1 MSSKIYIPRSF
12 NYLFLILDRYEASQ
26 SKSHQITSSLKNPK
40 LVFRNC
46 MLEIVAKGAEDAEE
60 ITDEIME
67 EVCQKG
73 EFTTYDGEEQ
83 SFLLIKL
90 EN

>member
-1 MSSKIYIPRSF
+1 MQK
-12 NYLFLILDRYEASQ
+12 YLFLILDRYEASL
-26 SKSHQITSSLKNPK
+26 SESHELISGSDPMTL
-40 LVFRNC
+40 FRNC
-46 MLEIVAKGAEDAEE
+46 MIGFVAKGAEDAEE
-60 ITDEIME
+60 MTDEIID

-73 EFTTYDGEEQ
+73 NFVTYDGEEQ

>member
-1 MSSKIYIPRSF
+1 MQK
-12 NYLFLILDRYEASQ
+12 YLFLILDRYESSQ
-26 SKSHQITSSLKNPK
+26 SESHEIKSNLKDSK

-46 MLEIVAKGAEDAEE
+46 MLAIVAKGAEDAEE
-60 ITDEIME
+60 ITDEVMD

-73 EFTTYDGEEQ
+73 DFTTYDGEEQ

-90 EN
+90 EK

>member
-1 MSSKIYIPRSF
+1 MQK
-12 NYLFLILDRYEASQ
+12 YLFLIQDRYES
-26 SKSHQITSSLKNPK
+26 SLSNSFEIKSNLKNPK

-46 MLEIVAKGAEDAEE
+46 LLEIVAKGAEDAEE
-60 ITDEIME
+60 ITNEIME

-73 EFTTYDGEEQ
+73 KFTTYDDEEQ
-83 SFLLIKL
+83 SYLLIKL

>member
-1 MSSKIYIPRSF
+1 MQK
-12 NYLFLILDRYEASQ
+12 YLFLILDRYEASL
-26 SKSHQITSSLKNPK
+26 SESHDLKAGLSDPK
-40 LVFRNC
+40 TVFRNC
-46 MLEIVAKGAEDAEE
+46 MIGIVGKGAEDAEE
-60 ITDEIME
+60 MTDEIMD

-73 EFTTYDGEEQ
+73 NFTTYDGEEQ

>member
-1 MSSKIYIPRSF
+1 MQK
-12 NYLFLILDRYEASQ
+12 YLFLILDRYESSQ
-26 SKSHQITSSLKNPK
+26 SKSHEISSNLKIPK

-46 MLEIVAKGAEDAEE
+46 LIDIVAKGAEDAEE
-60 ITDEIME
+60 IANDIMG

-73 EFTTYDGEEQ
+73 NFITYDDEEQ

>member
-1 MSSKIYIPRSF
+1 MQK
-12 NYLFLILDRYEASQ
+12 YLFLIQDRYES
-26 SKSHQITSSLKNPK
+26 SLSNSFEIKSNLKNPK

-46 MLEIVAKGAEDAEE
+46 LLDIVAKGAEDAEE
-60 ITDEIME
+60 ITNEIME

-73 EFTTYDGEEQ
+73 KFTTYDDEEQ
-83 SFLLIKL
+83 SYLLIKL

>member
-1 MSSKIYIPRSF
+1 MQK
-12 NYLFLILDRYEASQ
+12 YLFLIQDRYE
-26 SKSHQITSSLKNPK
+26 SSLSESHELKAGLTNPK

-46 MLEIVAKGAEDAEE
+46 MIGIVGKGDKEAEE
-60 ITDEIME
+60 WYDDEVADQ
-67 EVCQKG
+67 VCQKG
-73 EFTTYDGEEQ
+73 NFTTYDDEEQ

>member
-1 MSSKIYIPRSF
+1 MQK
-12 NYLFLILDRYEASQ
+12 YLFLIQDRYES
-26 SKSHQITSSLKNPK
+26 SLSNSFEIKSNLKNPK
-40 LVFRNC
+40 MVFRNC

-60 ITDEIME
+60 ITNEIMG

-73 EFTTYDGEEQ
+73 KFTTYDDEEQ

>member
-1 MSSKIYIPRSF
+1 MKK
-12 NYLFLILDRYEASQ
+12 YLFLILDRYEASF
-26 SKSHQITSSLKNPK
+26 SKSHEITSGLSNDR

-46 MLEIVAKGAEDAEE
+46 MIEIAGKGNEDAEE
-60 ITDEIME
+60 FYEEEIAG
-67 EVCQKG
+67 EVCKKG
-73 EFTTYDGEEQ
+73 NFVTYDGEEQ

>member
-1 MSSKIYIPRSF
+1 MT
-12 NYLFLILDRYEASQ
+12 NYLFLILDRYESSQ
-26 SKSHQITSSLKNPK
+26 SKSHPIKSNLKDPK

-46 MLEIVAKGAEDAEE
+46 LIDIVAKGAEDAEE
-60 ITDEIME
+60 ITDEIMD

-73 EFTTYDGEEQ
+73 NFVTYDGEEQ

>member
-1 MSSKIYIPRSF
+1 MT
-12 NYLFLILDRYEASQ
+12 NYLFLILDRYESSQ
-26 SKSHQITSSLKNPK
+26 SKSHPISSNLKSPK

-46 MLEIVAKGAEDAEE
+46 LIDIVAKGAEDAEE
-60 ITDEIME
+60 IADEIMD

-73 EFTTYDGEEQ
+73 KLTTYDGEEE

>member
-1 MSSKIYIPRSF
+1 MQK
-12 NYLFLILDRYEASQ
+12 YLFLILDRYEASF
-26 SKSHQITSSLKNPK
+26 SKSHEIKSNLKNPK

-60 ITDEIME
+60 ITNEIME

-73 EFTTYDGEEQ
+73 KFTTYDDEEQ

>member
-1 MSSKIYIPRSF
+1 MTK
-12 NYLFLILDRYEASQ
+12 YLFLILDRYESSQ
-26 SKSHQITSSLKNPK
+26 SKSHQITSGLSNPK

-46 MLEIVAKGAEDAEE
+46 LLDIVAKGAEDAEE
-60 ITDEIME
+60 ITDEIMD

-73 EFTTYDGEEQ
+73 NLTTYDGEEE

>member
-1 MSSKIYIPRSF
+1 MQK
-12 NYLFLILDRYEASQ
+12 YLFLIQDRYE
-26 SKSHQITSSLKNPK
+26 SSLSNSFEIKSNLTNPK

-46 MLEIVAKGAEDAEE
+46 LLEIVAKGAEDAEE

-73 EFTTYDGEEQ
+73 KFTTYDDEEQ
-83 SFLLIKL
+83 SYLLIKL

>member
-1 MSSKIYIPRSF
+1 MQK
-12 NYLFLILDRYEASQ
+12 YLFLIQDRYES
-26 SKSHQITSSLKNPK
+26 SLSNSFEIKSNLKNPK
-40 LVFRNC
+40 MVFRNC

-60 ITDEIME
+60 ITNEIME

-73 EFTTYDGEEQ
+73 KFTTYDDEEQ